1 MLGRILRCFI
11 GMDCEVL
18 HKRAVWNEIANYREI
33 KMNIQISTDKNIDGG
48 EKFSSYVNG
57 VITQALNGFNT
68 QITSVG
74 VHFTDQN
81 SSKIGYQDKRCVV
94 EYRMAG
100 RGPAVVTHDADS
112 VDEALNGAVE
122 KLNNSI
128 EHTLGKM
135 KRHG

>member
-1 MLGRILRCFI
+1 ME
-11 GMDCEVL
+11 CEVIHMRSNL
-18 HKRAVWNEIANYREI
+18 DEIAKYRET

-48 EKFSSYVNG
+48 EKFSTYVNG

-74 VHFTDQN
+74 VHFSDQN
-81 SSKIGYQDKRCVV
+81 SSKVGYQDKRCVL
-94 EYRMAG
+94 EYKMAG
-100 RGPAVVTHDADS
+100 RGATAVSHDADS

-122 KLNNSI
+122 KLGHAI
-128 EHTLGKM
+128 EHTMGKM